1 MSLELALIGGSQQ
14 TRFDRQVGPAF
25 QAVKQR
31 WVIEWKVFLR
41 RIDDLPHADIVLL
54 MPQAFQS
61 EQQRIRIRE
70 EITEQDDDASVRQAF
85 GDAGEERGEGRG

>member
-1 MSLELALIGGSQQ
+1 MREELALIRGSQQ
-14 TRFDRQVGPAF
+14 TRFDWKVGPAF

-31 WVIEWKVFLR
+31 WVVKREIFFR

-61 EQQRIRIRE
+61 EQQRIRISE
-70 EITEQDDDASVRQAF
+70 EVAQQDDDAAVRQAF
-85 GDAGEERGEGRG
+85 GDAGEERI